1 MKLGLI
7 ILAGGK
13 SSRMGRDKA
22 FLEWQEKTFIE
33 HLLEKAK
40 QANFHEIVIVT
51 NKPEQFQFLDVEV
64 ISDIYSQMGPLSG
77 IHAGLVYNQSEFNL
91 VIPCDMPFIDF
102 SFALELEKYMKQA
115 YAAIVSMK
123 NEKYQPLMA
132 IYSKACIKPIE
143 KILLIDNERK
153 VSKLFDQVATKFVAI
168 EDAKEHFFNVNT
180 PKEFIFAQVK
190 AANQKRKIPVVS
202 IVASKSGTGKTT
214 FITKLIPELKSLGLR
229 IAVVKSDG
237 HGFEMDKE
245 GKDTWQFTKAGAEAI
260 AIVAPDKYAIIQQT
274 KEKENLE
281 DVIALIQNVDLI
293 LVESRSKG
301 IFPVLEI
308 AREGVTES
316 LISKQ
321 EELVAVI
328 ADQLDFITDKILL
341 PLNEPQEVAKFI
353 VEMMGK

>member
-33 HLLEKAK
+33 HILEKAK
-40 QANFHEIVIVT
+40 QAKFSEIVIVT

-77 IHAGLVYNQSEFNL
+77 IHAGLVYNQSQFSL

-102 SFALELEKYMKQA
+102 SLVKELEQYIKQD
-115 YAAIVSMK
+115 YAAIVPTK

-132 IYSKACIKPIE
+132 IYSKECIKSIE
-143 KILLIDNERK
+143 KLLLIDNERK
-153 VSKLFDQVATKFVAI
+153 VDKLFDRVVTKFVVLDDT
-168 EDAKEHFFNVNT
+168 ENNFFNVNT

-190 AANQKRKIPVVS
+190 AANQKRKIPIVS

-214 FITKLIPELKSLGLR
+214 FITKLIPKLKSLGVR
-229 IAVVKSDG
+229 VAVVKSDD
-237 HGFEMDKE
+237 HGFELDKE
-245 GKDTWQFTKAGAEAI
+245 GKDTWQFTKAGADAV

-274 KEKENLE
+274 KEKEQLE
-281 DVIALIQNVDLI
+281 EVIALIRHVDLI
-293 LVESRSKG
+293 IVESRSHG
-301 IFPVLEI
+301 IFPILEI
-308 AREGVTES
+308 ARAGVTES
-316 LISKQ
+316 LISNKDQ
-321 EELVAVI
+321 LVAVI
-328 ADQLDFITDKILL
+328 SDQNDFATDKILL
-341 PLNEPQEVAKFI
+341 PLNAPQEVAKFI
-353 VEMMGK
+353 VEMI